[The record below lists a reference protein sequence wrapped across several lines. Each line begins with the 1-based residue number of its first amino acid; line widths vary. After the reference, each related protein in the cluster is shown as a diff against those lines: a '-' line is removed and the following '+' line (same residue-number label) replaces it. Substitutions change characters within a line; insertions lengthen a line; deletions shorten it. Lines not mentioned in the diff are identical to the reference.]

1 MPKLLTQITLFTM
14 GKANLEKRILK
25 AQTETPDADIIV
37 QYLVAVLIRQ
47 CLCVSDFAGICND
60 LIREIF
66 LFAEPTDVMRKF
78 CPLFRHAFK
87 SGKEWDQVLKRLY
100 KNTKQ
105 YHRYNNRLGES
116 KRYLREKTTPVEALE
131 GQQYRI
137 VSTFED
143 AIGKVHTW
151 SLRDA
156 DPKSSAIKIDSV
168 LELMSTLTIFEKDD
182 VRRFVKVV
190 NSEIDNCTRDIKI
203 RNGEIVE
210 NTDPVD
216 EGQPGTGMSPEAD
229 LDDLS
234 EEEKLELVKALL
246 PEGIVLTDTR
256 MEELKDD
263 VSTKK
268 VSSNSTP
275 EQSITATAPKAE
287 STSGSTASAVKE
299 PPKTEA
305 KKPAAQKPMALSA
318 AKKRPYV
325 NYQKPKSKKQKE
337 REYEESLLKKTKKG
351 KSDSRKRKKK

>member
-1 MPKLLTQITLFTM
+1 
-14 GKANLEKRILK
+14 
-25 AQTETPDADIIV
+25 
-37 QYLVAVLIRQ
+37 
-47 CLCVSDFAGICND
+47 
-60 LIREIF
+60 
-66 LFAEPTDVMRKF
+66 
-78 CPLFRHAFK
+78 
-87 SGKEWDQVLKRLY
+87 
-100 KNTKQ
+100 
-105 YHRYNNRLGES
+105 
-116 KRYLREKTTPVEALE
+116 
-131 GQQYRI
+131 
-137 VSTFED
+137 
-143 AIGKVHTW
+143 
-151 SLRDA
+151 
-156 DPKSSAIKIDSV
+156 
-168 LELMSTLTIFEKDD
+168 MSTLTIFEKDD

-263 VSTKK
+263 VSAKK